1 MYNKDVLYTNL
12 VDVYEGSTDI
22 MQAYKD
28 IRKEYKMDES
38 FNIKSALL
46 ELDSQRQMIK
56 ARDDLLDKASSMINE
71 LISLNHKLQ
80 EDNAKLHKD
89 LNLLVSH
96 VRAKGT
102 R

>member
-1 MYNKDVLYTNL
+1 
-12 VDVYEGSTDI
+12 
-22 MQAYKD
+22 
-28 IRKEYKMDES
+28 MDES

-80 EDNAKLHKD
+80 EDNNQLHKD
-89 LNLLVSH
+89 LTLLVSH